1 MSSGTPDSH
10 SAADVQ
16 ARLQQALRAAL
27 QARDAAAVSAL
38 RSAQAAIGNAEAV
51 AAPPGSRAPGGN
63 RHFAGTVE
71 GLGAA
76 ETRRRFVS
84 AAEAEE
90 IIRTEIDERDEAAD
104 LYERAGHAD
113 RAARLRRE
121 AGALAA
127 AVSADPLSV
136 PPPPS
141 DPPLLS
147 DEA

>member
-1 MSSGTPDSH
+1 MSSGNADRW
-10 SAADVQ
+10 SAEDVR

-51 AAPPGSRAPGGN
+51 AAPQRSPAPGGN
-63 RHFAGTVE
+63 RHFAGAVE

-76 ETRRRFVS
+76 EAARRVLT

-90 IIRTEIDERDEAAD
+90 IIRAEISERHEAAD
-104 LYERAGHAD
+104 LYERSGHGD

-121 AGALAA
+121 ADALAV
-127 AVSADPLSV
+127 AVSPGPS
-136 PPPPS
+136 PPAPSPPS
-141 DPPLLS
+141 
-147 DEA
+147 EGA